1 MNNLESAEDSR
12 LLLMTDRVREFA
24 FRAGGSLLPPLQ
36 EAGAYAAQVVSFDRF
51 ELREILNLYG
61 RKVADGE
68 WRDYAV
74 DFTAHK
80 AVFSVYRRTSECALY
95 RIEKTPKLAKKQGAF
110 SVVATSGLV
119 LKRGHDL
126 RRIIAILDKRLRL
139 VSG

>member
-1 MNNLESAEDSR
+1 MNDSESAEDSR
-12 LLLMTDRVREFA
+12 LLLMTDRVRESA
-24 FRAGGSLLPPLQ
+24 FRGRGLFLPPLQ
-36 EAGAYAAQVVSFDRF
+36 EAGGYAAQAVSFDRF
-51 ELREILNLYG
+51 ELRQILNLYG

-95 RIEKTPKLAKKQGAF
+95 RIEKTPKLAKKQSAF

-126 RRIIAILDKRLRL
+126 RRVIAVLDKGLRL

>member
-1 MNNLESAEDSR
+1 MNDSEPAEDSSF
-12 LLLMTDRVREFA
+12 LLMTDRVRELA
-24 FRAGGSLLPPLQ
+24 FRAGGAHLPPFR
-36 EAGAYAAQVVSFDRF
+36 EAGACSAQVVSFDRL
-51 ELREILNLYG
+51 ELREILDLYG
-61 RKVADGE
+61 RKVAQGE

-80 AVFSVYRRTSECALY
+80 AVFSVYRRASECALY

-126 RRIIAILDKRLRL
+126 RRILAVLDKGLRL